1 MNEKETMNVQMEKL
15 FFTWVLE
22 HPTQFFKVQPE
33 YFKNDEIQF
42 IFKIIKDEYVL
53 SKNVPS
59 PQQIVAM
66 IKLQDPEEKIN
77 NNVIKVIL
85 KNDNSVH
92 DKNWLE
98 RHFKAWKMSNDVKNK
113 TYEIIDKIRNL
124 KEIDYDNVV
133 SVVSEIKATMNN
145 ISLIDEND
153 AHLGMDFDDPENHKQ
168 EISTNKIPSGWGNID
183 QILQGGWD
191 KATFNVLMGET
202 NVGKCGVFDTL
213 ITIKNKKTNEL
224 KKIKMGDFYNLLK
237 FNIGFTY

>member
-1 MNEKETMNVQMEKL
+1 MNVQMEKL

-33 YFKNDEIQF
+33 YFKNDEIRF

-92 DKNWLE
+92 DKDWLE
-98 RHFKAWKMSNDVKNK
+98 RHFKAWKMSNDVKNR
-113 TYEIIDKIRNL
+113 TYEVIDKIRNL

-133 SVVSEIKATMNN
+133 GIVSEIKATFNN
-145 ISLIDEND
+145 ISLIDENED
-153 AHLGMDFDDPENHKQ
+153 DLGVDFDDPESHKQ
-168 EISTNKIPSGWGNID
+168 EISSNKISSGWGNVD
-183 QILQGGWD
+183 VILQGGWD
-191 KATFNVLMGET
+191 KATFSVFMGET
-202 NVGKCGVFDTL
+202 NCGKCGGIDTY
-213 ITIKNKKTNEL
+213 IKIKNKITND
-224 KKIKMGDFYNLLK
+224 IKEITYGDFYELLK
-237 FNIGFTY
+237 SNKQKLFS